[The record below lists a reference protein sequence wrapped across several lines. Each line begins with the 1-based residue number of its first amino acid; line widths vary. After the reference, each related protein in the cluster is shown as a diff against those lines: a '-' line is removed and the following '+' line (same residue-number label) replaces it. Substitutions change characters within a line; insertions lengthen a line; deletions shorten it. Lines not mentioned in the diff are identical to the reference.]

1 MIESQSG
8 LIENNQYDDEL
19 FRHAG
24 FAGLIHNLRRKM
36 VRIREMLEERDYKDK
51 DTIYQF
57 ANEVL
62 GCIMRVVMFYDNG
75 SSRII
80 EKKLSK
86 RSKGTVKE
94 ELLNLSNADP
104 HFQNEFQNEPKDKA
118 SKGIEK
124 HTIIKNKSG
133 DVRRP
138 VILERNLVVPDL
150 ENNKLHD
157 DESNINES
165 RFKRGTTVMEPN
177 TEGLI
182 NYGQMESQPLKGKD
196 GIEFKVVEKENQQ
209 NKREDNVFFIA
220 IKSFLHSLIK
230 AKRTIVT

>member
-1 MIESQSG
+1 MIESQIG

-24 FAGLIHNLRRKM
+24 FASLIHNLRRKI
-36 VRIREMLEERDYKDK
+36 VRIREMLEERDYRDE

-80 EKKLSK
+80 EKKMSK
-86 RSKGTVKE
+86 KSKGTVKD
-94 ELLNLSNADP
+94 ELLNLSSGDP
-104 HFQNEFQNEPKDKA
+104 HFQNEPKDKA

-124 HTIIKNKSG
+124 HTIIKNKPG
-133 DVRRP
+133 DVRRA
-138 VILERNLVVPDL
+138 VIVERDLVVPDL

-157 DESNINES
+157 DESKMNEN
-165 RFKRGTTVMEPN
+165 RVKRGTTVIEPN
-177 TEGLI
+177 KEGLV

-209 NKREDNVFFIA
+209 NKRENNVFLIA
-220 IKSFLHSLIK
+220 IKAFLHSLSK
-230 AKRTIVT
+230 AKRTIVR